1 MQLSHYFLRNA
12 GLVGGVSTEIDIV
25 SNFSQIF
32 EFDSDR
38 KASCLLQK
46 CKVLYKNIVLSLFQQ
61 KLNRYWNNIWK
72 EMLQNF

>member
-32 EFDSDR
+32 EFDSKEKHHVYCR
-38 KASCLLQK
+38 NVKFCIKTLFFRFSN
-46 CKVLYKNIVLSLFQQ
+46 KN
-61 KLNRYWNNIWK
+61 
-72 EMLQNF
+72 